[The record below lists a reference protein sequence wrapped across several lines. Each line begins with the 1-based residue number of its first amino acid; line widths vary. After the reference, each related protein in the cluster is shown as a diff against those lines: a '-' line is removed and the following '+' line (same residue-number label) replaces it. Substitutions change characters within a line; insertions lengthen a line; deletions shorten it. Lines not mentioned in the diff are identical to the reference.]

1 MIFHGIN
8 HPKSKL
14 EGGLKFYQ
22 KNCWSGSKN
31 FDFRGGV
38 LWARA
43 ILLGGQGICRR
54 SKIT

>member
-31 FDFRGGV
+31 FDFREGV
-38 LWARA
+38 LWARS